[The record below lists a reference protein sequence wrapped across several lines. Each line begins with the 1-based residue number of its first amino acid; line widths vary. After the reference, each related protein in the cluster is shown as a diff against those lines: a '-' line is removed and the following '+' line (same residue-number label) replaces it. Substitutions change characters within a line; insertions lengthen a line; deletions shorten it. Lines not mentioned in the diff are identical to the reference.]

1 MSVETCSGH
10 YQLELTRDGRM
21 DEMTVHAEIRED
33 AYGSADLDA
42 CAARILARIKDTVGI
57 TTRIELHE
65 PGGIERTA
73 AGKAKRVID
82 RRPKG

>member
-1 MSVETCSGH
+1 
-10 YQLELTRDGRM
+10 LTREGRM
-21 DEMTVHAEIRED
+21 DEMTVHAEIREE
-33 AYGSADLDA
+33 AQGADLDA

-57 TTRIELHE
+57 TTRIALHE

-73 AGKAKRVID
+73 TGKAKRIID